1 MKTKRIMQHV
11 GRRMENRPLPDGS
24 GKTSSARQWGA
35 SFHLGRKFF
44 ILHSSLFLLLV
55 LLAGCR
61 KDLCYNHDEHAMTVK
76 VHAAVTWE
84 QEWERAYDHQWTD
97 EWDDGW
103 ALDYDD
109 LRPEIADG
117 VRVVIYADEGESLGQ
132 TNLEAGGG
140 HISSLPE
147 GTHDLLF
154 YNNDTEYIVF
164 SGFEA
169 AAGATASTRTVTRSG
184 FESLHAEER
193 TVNQPDMLYGHFE
206 DDHEAQRTLEPVEL
220 PVEMRPLVYTYLVRY
235 EFSHGLQ
242 YVALARGALAGMAE
256 SVFLTDGHTG
266 NDAATVMYD
275 CRLTDYGA
283 EAQVRSFGVPNYPG
297 DHYTRADGSPAR
309 YGLNLEVRLR
319 NGAYKTYEFDVT
331 DQVLGQPRGG
341 VITVSD
347 IEVSDEEG
355 MAGGTGAFDVTVDD
369 WGDRIDIPLPL

>member
-11 GRRMENRPLPDGS
+11 GRRMENRPLPG
-24 GKTSSARQWGA
+24 GREKTSSARQWGA

-44 ILHSSLFLLLV
+44 ILHFSLSLLLV

-275 CRLTDYGA
+275 CQLTDYGA

>member
-11 GRRMENRPLPDGS
+11 GRRMENRPLPGGS

-44 ILHSSLFLLLV
+44 ILHFSLFLLLV

-275 CRLTDYGA
+275 CQLTDYGA

-297 DHYTRADGSPAR
+297 DHYTRADGTPAT
-309 YGLNLEVRLR
+309 YHLNLEVRLG
-319 NGAYKTYEFDVT
+319 NGEYKTFEFDVT
-331 DQVLGQPRGG
+331 DQVIGQPRGG
-341 VITVSD
+341 VITVSG
-347 IEVSDEEG
+347 IEVTDEEG
-355 MAGGTGAFDVTVDD
+355 TAGGGGFDVDIDD
-369 WGDRIDIPLPL
+369 WGERQDIVIPLN

>member
-11 GRRMENRPLPDGS
+11 GRRMENRPLPGGS

-44 ILHSSLFLLLV
+44 ILHFSLSLLLV

-275 CRLTDYGA
+275 CQLTDYGA